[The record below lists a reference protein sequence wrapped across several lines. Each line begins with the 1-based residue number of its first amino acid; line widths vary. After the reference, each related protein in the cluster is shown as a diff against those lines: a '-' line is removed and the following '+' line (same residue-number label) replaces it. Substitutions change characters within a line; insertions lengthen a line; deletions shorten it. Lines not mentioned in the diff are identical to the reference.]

1 MTWKTTLG
9 THRLNLPLN
18 PLPDAVDEDADAVAN
33 VANPNRLNLPDA
45 ADEDADVVSNVAKLN
60 LQDVEDVDV
69 EANVANPNRLNL
81 LDVEDEDAEANVANP
96 NRLNLPDVEDAEA
109 NMANPNVAG
118 VVEAE
123 VAVEEEVVVMAVEV
137 EVDKAL
143 NNGETLFYIVL
154 SVFGV
159 QKGVVNLI
167 FVLSPD
173 ALT

>member
-60 LQDVEDVDV
+60 LQDVE
-69 EANVANPNRLNL
+69 ANVANLNRLNL
-81 LDVEDEDAEANVANP
+81 LDVEDEDTEANVANP

-173 ALT
+173 DLT

>member
-33 VANPNRLNLPDA
+33 VANPNRLNL
-45 ADEDADVVSNVAKLN
+45 
-60 LQDVEDVDV
+60 
-69 EANVANPNRLNL
+69 

-96 NRLNLPDVEDAEA
+96 NLLNLPDVEDAEA

-123 VAVEEEVVVMAVEV
+123 VAVEEVVVVMAVEVEV

-159 QKGVVNLI
+159 QKGVVDLI
-167 FVLSPD
+167 FVLSPN